1 MSIGDKRVTSGGR
14 LVDTDP
20 PSDDFYRFLRS
31 GHVLRS
37 LLREFLEEGFLHRVC
52 RHRLT
57 RSQFCFLKLIT
68 ANTDLKV
75 GELAKCLGVS
85 PAASSKNLDRLERL
99 GLVYRETSHQDR
111 RVILLRASIEGKKL
125 VREYERLKA
134 AQLAPVIDSLGR
146 EKTEQLCDLLEE
158 VCAEMLSRAEIPRET
173 CLRCAGYY
181 RPDCAFEKFQ
191 GECALRTRKRGK
203 EERPTGMKA

>member
-1 MSIGDKRVTSGGR
+1 MPIGEGRSNSGGR
-14 LVDTDP
+14 LGDADP

-37 LLREFLEEGFLHRVC
+37 LLREFLEEGFLNRVC

-68 ANTDLKV
+68 ANTDLQV
-75 GELAKCLGVS
+75 GELARCLGVS

-99 GLVYRETSHQDR
+99 GLVYREASHQDR
-111 RVILLRASIEGKKL
+111 RAILLNATEEGEEL
-125 VREYERLKA
+125 VHDYESLKA
-134 AQLAPVIDSLGR
+134 AQLAPVIDSLGQ
-146 EKTEQLCDLLEE
+146 EKTGLLCDLLEE
-158 VCAEMLSRAEIPRET
+158 VCGGMLARVEIPRET

-181 RPDCAFEKFQ
+181 LPNCSFEKFQ
-191 GECALRTRKRGK
+191 GECALRPRQRGK
-203 EERPTGMKA
+203 VIQPEEMDA

>member
-1 MSIGDKRVTSGGR
+1 MSANDEHVHSGGR
-14 LVDTDP
+14 FEAGGP
-20 PSDDFYRFLRS
+20 PSDQFYRFLRS

-37 LLREFLEEGFLHRVC
+37 LLREFLEEDFLNRVC

-68 ANTDLKV
+68 TNSDLQV
-75 GELAKCLGVS
+75 GELARCLGVS

-99 GLVYRETSHQDR
+99 GLVSREASDQDR
-111 RVILLRASIEGKKL
+111 RAILLKASAKGEEL

-146 EKTEQLCDLLEE
+146 ERTEQLCELLEE
-158 VCAEMLSRAEIPRET
+158 VCGGMLARAEVPRET
-173 CLRCAGYY
+173 CMRCAGYY
-181 RPDCAFEKFQ
+181 RPNCSFEKLQ
-191 GECALRTRKRGK
+191 GACALRPRKRG
-203 EERPTGMKA
+203 EERPSDEMEA

>member
-1 MSIGDKRVTSGGR
+1 MPIGDGRSNSGGR
-14 LVDTDP
+14 LGDADP

-37 LLREFLEEGFLHRVC
+37 LLREFLEEGFLNRVC

-68 ANTDLKV
+68 ANTDLQV
-75 GELAKCLGVS
+75 GELARCLGVS

-99 GLVYRETSHQDR
+99 GLVYREASHQDR
-111 RVILLRASIEGKKL
+111 RAILLNATEEGEEL
-125 VREYERLKA
+125 VHDYESLKA
-134 AQLAPVIDSLGR
+134 AQLAPVIDSLGQ
-146 EKTEQLCDLLEE
+146 EKTGLLCDLLEE
-158 VCAEMLSRAEIPRET
+158 VCGGMLARAEIPRET

-181 RPDCAFEKFQ
+181 LPNCSFEKFQ
-191 GECALRTRKRGK
+191 GECALRPRQRGK
-203 EERPTGMKA
+203 EIQSEEMDA

>member
-1 MSIGDKRVTSGGR
+1 MPIGDGRIRSGGR
-14 LVDTDP
+14 LGDADP
-20 PSDDFYRFLRS
+20 PGDDFYRFLRS

-37 LLREFLEEGFLHRVC
+37 LLREFLEEGFLRRVC

-68 ANTDLKV
+68 ANTDLQV
-75 GELAKCLGVS
+75 GELARCLGVS

-99 GLVYRETSHQDR
+99 GLVYREASDQDR
-111 RVILLRASIEGKKL
+111 RAILLKATLEGEEL
-125 VREYERLKA
+125 VSDYERLKA

-146 EKTEQLCDLLEE
+146 EKTEKLCDLLEE
-158 VCAEMLSRAEIPRET
+158 VCVRMLSRAEIPRET

-181 RPDCAFEKFQ
+181 RPDCSFEKLQ
-191 GECALRTRKRGK
+191 GECALRPRQRGK
-203 EERPTGMKA
+203 EEQPEKMDA

>member
-1 MSIGDKRVTSGGR
+1 MPIGDGRIRSGGR
-14 LVDTDP
+14 LGDADP
-20 PSDDFYRFLRS
+20 PSDEFYRFLRS

-37 LLREFLEEGFLHRVC
+37 ILREFLEEGFLNRVC

-57 RSQFCFLKLIT
+57 RPQFCFLKLIT
-68 ANTDLKV
+68 ANSDLQV
-75 GELAKCLGVS
+75 GELARCLGVS

-99 GLVYRETSHQDR
+99 GLVYREASDHDR
-111 RVILLRASIEGKKL
+111 RAILLKATVEGEEL
-125 VREYERLKA
+125 VCEYERLKA

-158 VCAEMLSRAEIPRET
+158 VCGEMLARAEIPRET

-181 RPDCAFEKFQ
+181 RPNCSFEKLQ
-191 GECALRTRKRGK
+191 GECALRPRLRGK
-203 EERPTGMKA
+203 KEQPDEMEA